1 MMMKRK
7 YVLAGICTGVVLLL
21 SGCGGGASEKAVTES
36 KAEQDAEISVQDETM
51 QAVPEGDMADL
62 VGEDQAQLFA
72 ETTPEALAEMIPD
85 TEVTGMGY
93 YKRYSGEEDPDAKI
107 KNTVE
112 QEITGCMKEYEII
125 SQDWECITAR
135 GIIENNALKTE
146 EAVEVVYYLGVND
159 EETAVILTSAEI
171 VSEADSVHVI
181 PTVPFPTAEELLEMG
196 ISTDVEITFMT
207 PYEHLD
213 LTKENVTEIWY
224 DEQDVQDEMTDWN
237 YIGGV
242 HYMLNGYEQYGHLSI
257 VYEAYEDENAEA
269 KWTIEDSVIG
279 VVKAEETGME
289 W

>member
-1 MMMKRK
+1 MMKRK
-7 YVLAGICTGVVLLL
+7 YALAGICTGVLLL
-21 SGCGGGASEKAVTES
+21 LTGCAGEKASEAVTES
-36 KAEQDAEISVQDETM
+36 KAEPDAEISVQDETM

-62 VGEDQAQLFA
+62 VGQDQAQLFA

-269 KWTIEDSVIG
+269 KWTIEDTVIG